1 MAILKKEIY
10 WGIIILLLCRTIVEN
25 EKMFFI
31 LSIFYLLYIVM
42 TNKKLYLPK
51 VPGIKMYVLF
61 VLYGT
66 IMGLFLYNFRNVLRD
81 LFYILPA
88 LIWIFIGYNLAFKDN
103 NKSII
108 KTLYIY
114 GGIVSIICICNFL
127 LHPSFDFNR
136 VRSIFGLYIYD
147 IGCIFSV
154 LVYQKYICQ
163 KLIFSKRIDFILLI
177 LMFIQI
183 ILSFGRISILQPVI
197 SIIVMSFLAIY
208 TKSNRK
214 KILKKVFRLTLITI
228 ITVWIL
234 ISIIPDNVLNLF
246 SKKIS
251 NIFSEVDKDTEIVS
265 VQGAMN
271 NWRSYEMQ
279 SATSQ
284 WKDNNL
290 LAKIFGE
297 GIGKGVYIE
306 YIPYSWDDMVENN
319 EIPILHNGFYSLLP
333 KGGILAVLSLI
344 IIFFGSIY
352 KGFKA
357 IKSKNENI
365 SNTGI
370 ILIGINIAAIANT
383 YVVRG
388 PVNEQVFFSWAIL
401 LGLLI
406 GNLQILKKGEKESKN
421 EINKT

>member
-319 EIPILHNGFYSLLP
+319 
-333 KGGILAVLSLI
+333 
-344 IIFFGSIY
+344 
-352 KGFKA
+352 
-357 IKSKNENI
+357 
-365 SNTGI
+365 
-370 ILIGINIAAIANT
+370 
-383 YVVRG
+383 
-388 PVNEQVFFSWAIL
+388 
-401 LGLLI
+401 
-406 GNLQILKKGEKESKN
+406 
-421 EINKT
+421 